1 MAVLARAGCCVLG
14 KDGVAKLLD
23 DFVAEHT
30 VPLPHGAKTMVVHL
44 PPAVEPRK
52 LQARAALLA
61 AAEDEDVR
69 VSICSPVILVE
80 GDFLRI
86 SPREAEAL
94 VPFGAVYDRC
104 GLTAVAPADREMYAQ
119 VHTCLVQVGGRV
131 LLVAVEDE
139 ECPHRTTLPSVR
151 I

>member
-1 MAVLARAGCCVLG
+1 MTGLARAGCCVLG

-69 VSICSPVILVE
+69 VSVCSPVILVE
-80 GDFLRI
+80 GNFLRI

-104 GLTAVAPADREMYAQ
+104 GLTAVAPADCEMCAQ
-119 VHTCLVQVGGRV
+119 VLTCLVQVGGRV
-131 LLVAVEDE
+131 SLVAVEDE
-139 ECPHRTTLPSVR
+139 ECPHRTPSKC
-151 I
+151 